1 MWELP
6 GQGLNLC
13 HCSNLS
19 HCSDKAGSLICGAT
33 GELLELVMSEN
44 DGRDVGVGETMP
56 EPLGSLRLL
65 TAVQNV

>member
-1 MWELP
+1 MWKFPSQEW
-6 GQGLNLC
+6 NLC
-13 HCSNLS
+13 HSSNLS
-19 HCSDKAGSLICGAT
+19 HCSDKARSLICGAT